1 MADTAGRASPILKQE
16 LLIKLL
22 RMTASP
28 NDGEALV
35 ALRKANTLLA
45 TAGWDWDKLI
55 NGKITVVAD
64 PFNNLADPFATR
76 PASAPPPPPARPAAY
91 RAPPQPSAAS
101 ILFKAT
107 PAQPISHHSR
117 VNKFV
122 GFCYC
127 CGVEVVTNA
136 GRIFVPANYNP
147 AASAKIHVICIPC
160 TTSGTIYSHP
170 TGQRIRKRGRV
181 NISDLI

>member
-76 PASAPPPPPARPAAY
+76 PASSPPPPPARPAAY
-91 RAPPQPSAAS
+91 RAPSRPSAAS

-107 PAQPISHHSR
+107 PAQPIGSR
-117 VNKFV
+117 VNQFV

-127 CGVEVVTNA
+127 CGIEVVSNA
-136 GRIFVPANYNP
+136 GRTFIPEYYNP
-147 AASAKIHVICIPC
+147 AAPVKIHVICIPC
-160 TTSGTIYSHP
+160 TTSGTIYNLP